1 MTRSFR
7 AALLIGA
14 LTLPAALHAQTAKPQ
29 LGTWGVDLSGRDT
42 AEKPGDDFW
51 DYANGGWAK
60 TAVIPAD
67 QTVVGSFQD
76 LALLSERQV
85 HDIVTGMGT
94 PAPGTKEARV
104 ADLWASWMDTATI
117 EKRGAAVLK
126 PYLAPVAAVKDR
138 AGLIALFAT
147 PSYTAP
153 AGVGVAADPDDP
165 THYSVGVAQGGLGLP
180 NRDYYLRADGK
191 FPAFRVA
198 YRTYVSTMLGL
209 AGFSTPDARA
219 DGIIALETE
228 IAKAHWSPERSRD
241 VSQSVNR
248 MTVPELQ
255 ALAPQYDWP
264 RYIAARGLGTPA
276 RVIVRQ
282 PSELTD
288 TGKLLD
294 SVPLATWKD
303 YLAFHFIRTHATQ
316 LPKAFD
322 DANFDF
328 YSATLR
334 DVKEQRERW
343 KRGVGLLDTRLG
355 EAVGEA
361 YVAKYFPPA
370 SKAQMD
376 ELIVNIRASL
386 KDRIDQNTWMDPATR
401 TQANAKL
408 AAFTPQI
415 GYPDKWIDY
424 STYQVKR
431 DDLLGN
437 AVRGER
443 FTWQLQLSRF
453 PNPVDRGLWFMSPQT
468 VNAYYNPPNNS
479 ITFPAAI
486 LQPPF
491 FDPNADP
498 AVNYGAIGAVI
509 GHEIGHGFDDQG
521 RRFNGLGQLKDWW
534 SADAAAKY
542 GTRTTMLGAQYDAI
556 EPIPGLHING
566 KLTMGENIGDLS
578 GVETAYGAW
587 RKYVAAHGEPPVIDG
602 LTGDQRFFMGYAQV
616 WRGMRREGA
625 VREQLLTDPH
635 SPEKARVNAVVRNV
649 DAWYKAF
656 GVKPGDALY
665 LPPDQRVRIW

>member
-1 MTRSFR
+1 MTKSLR
-7 AALLIGA
+7 AALLLSA
-14 LTLPAALHAQTAKPQ
+14 LTLPAALNAQTKPQ
-29 LGTWGVDLSGRDT
+29 LGDWGVDLSGRDT

-51 DYANGGWAK
+51 DFANGTWAK
-60 TAVIPAD
+60 TATIPAD
-67 QTVVGSFQD
+67 QTTIGSFQN
-76 LALLSERQV
+76 LTLLSERQV
-85 HDIVTGMGT
+85 HDIVTGLGT
-94 PAPGTKEARV
+94 PPAGTKEAKI

-117 EKRGAAVLK
+117 ERLGAGVLK
-126 PYLAPVAAVKDR
+126 PFLAPVAGVKDR
-138 AGLIALFAT
+138 AGLINLMSS
-147 PSYTAP
+147 PSYTTP
-153 AGVGVAADPDDP
+153 VVVGISSDPDDP
-165 THYSVGVAQGGLGLP
+165 SRYAVGMGQSGLGMP

-191 FPAFRVA
+191 FPEYRAA
-198 YRTYVSTMLGL
+198 YRTYVTTMLKL
-209 AGFSTPDARA
+209 AGFTTPEARA
-219 DGIIALETE
+219 DRIIALETE
-228 IAKAHWSPERSRD
+228 IAKTHWTPERSRD
-241 VSQSVNR
+241 LTQSVNR
-248 MTVPELQ
+248 MTVPELVK
-255 ALAPQYDWP
+255 LAPQWNWP
-264 RYIAARGLGTPA
+264 QYLAARGLGAPEH
-276 RVIVRQ
+276 VVVRQ
-282 PSELTD
+282 PSVLTE

-294 SVPLATWKD
+294 TVPLDTWKD
-303 YLAFHFIRTHATQ
+303 YLAFHFIRTHATV

-322 DANFDF
+322 DANFAF
-328 YSATLR
+328 FSGTLR

-343 KRGVGLLDTRLG
+343 KRGVDVVNARLP
-355 EAVGEA
+355 EAVGEL

-370 SKAQMD
+370 SKTQMD
-376 ELIVNIRASL
+376 ELIRNIRASL
-386 KDRIDQNTWMDPATR
+386 KDRIDQNSWMDAATR
-401 TQANAKL
+401 TEAQAKL

-424 STYQVKR
+424 STYMVKR

-437 AVRGER
+437 TVRGEW
-443 FTWQLQLSRF
+443 FSWNLQLQRY
-453 PNPVDRGLWFMSPQT
+453 PKPVDKGLWFMSPQT

-534 SADAAAKY
+534 SADAAEKY
-542 GTRTTMLGAQYDAI
+542 GQRTTMLGAQYDAI

-625 VREQLLTDPH
+625 VRVQLLTDPH
-635 SPEKARVNAVVRNV
+635 SPEKARVNAVVRNI

-656 GVKPGDALY
+656 DVKPGDALY

>member
-1 MTRSFR
+1 MTKTFR
-7 AALLIGA
+7 AALLLGA
-14 LTLPAALHAQTAKPQ
+14 LILPAALNAQAKPQ
-29 LGTWGVDLSGRDT
+29 LGSWGVDLSGRDP

-51 DYANGGWAK
+51 DYANGTWAK
-60 TAVIPAD
+60 AVVIPAD
-67 QTVVGSFQD
+67 QATVGSFQD

-85 HDIVTGMGT
+85 NEIVGGLGT
-94 PAPGTKEARV
+94 PAAGTKEAKV

-117 EKRGAAVLK
+117 EKRGAAVLN
-126 PYLAPVAAVKDR
+126 PYLAPVAKVTDR
-138 AGLIALFAT
+138 AGLINLMAQ
-147 PSYTAP
+147 PSFTAP
-153 AGVGVAADPDDP
+153 VVVGIAQDPDDP
-165 THYSVGVAQGGLGLP
+165 THYAVGMSQSGLGMP
-180 NRDYYLRADGK
+180 NRDYYLRDDAK
-191 FPAFRVA
+191 SVA
-198 YRTYVSTMLGL
+198 YRTAYRDYVTTMLRL
-209 AGFSTPDARA
+209 AGFTTPDARA
-219 DGIIALETE
+219 DRIIALETE
-228 IAKAHWSPERSRD
+228 IAKIHWTPERNRD
-241 VSQSVNR
+241 LTQSVNR
-248 MTVPELQ
+248 MTVPELI
-255 ALAPQYDWP
+255 ALAPQWDWP
-264 RYIAARGLGTPA
+264 RYLAARGLGAPA

-282 PSELTD
+282 PSVLTE

-294 SVPLATWKD
+294 TVPLTTWKD
-303 YLAFHFIRTHATQ
+303 YLAYHFIRTHATQ

-322 DANFDF
+322 DANFAF
-328 YSATLR
+328 FSATLR
-334 DVKEQRERW
+334 DVKEQRARW
-343 KRGVGLLDTRLG
+343 KRGVGVLDARLPEAAG
-355 EAVGEA
+355 EL

-370 SKAQMD
+370 SKAKMD
-376 ELIVNIRASL
+376 ELIANIRASL
-386 KDRIDQNTWMDPATR
+386 KDRIAQNSWMDPATR
-401 TQANAKL
+401 AEAQAKL
-408 AAFTPQI
+408 AAFNPQI

-424 STYQVKR
+424 SAYQVKR

-437 AVRGER
+437 FVRGEK
-443 FTWQLQLSRF
+443 FSWDLQLQHY
-453 PNPVDRGLWFMSPQT
+453 PNPVDKGLWYMSPQT

-542 GTRTTMLGAQYDAI
+542 GERTTMLGAQYDAI

-602 LTGDQRFFMGYAQV
+602 LTGDQRFFLGYAQV
-616 WRGMRREGA
+616 WRGIRREGA
-625 VREQLLTDPH
+625 IRVQLLTDPH

-665 LPPDQRVRIW
+665 LPPEQRVRIW